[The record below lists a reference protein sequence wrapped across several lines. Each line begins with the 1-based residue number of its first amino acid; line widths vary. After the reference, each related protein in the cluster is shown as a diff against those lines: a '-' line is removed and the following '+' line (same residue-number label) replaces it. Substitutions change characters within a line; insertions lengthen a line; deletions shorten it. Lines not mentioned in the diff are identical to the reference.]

1 MGLPSSY
8 NRRWDGDCVIIGD
21 FNEVRTEQERYG
33 SVFNVQGANAFNSFI
48 SLAGLIDLPFD
59 GYAYTWAHE
68 TTNKM
73 NGSSEEIL
81 YDRSLL
87 LKELNAINSIDS
99 LEATQK
105 SKVRWPI
112 EGDENTKFFHGL
124 FLGIPIDSSLTLSY
138 FFFADDAIL
147 VGKWDS
153 LNIRIIVNVLKCF
166 HLASGLKINFH
177 KSKLMGI
184 GTRLEEVDAVAT
196 TMGCLIFTTP
206 FVHLGVKVGGA
217 MYKIKYCDDVVA
229 KVSSRLSKWKL
240 KILSIGGRLTLIK
253 SFLASI
259 PLYHMSIFKVPT
271 GVLNL
276 LESIRKKINGVDESE
291 RKMSWISWNKVLAT
305 KKYGGLKVSSFYAL
319 NRALL
324 FKWVRRFFLMVLV
337 YGRDSQKLFMVKTV
351 LLIPQ
356 VLCLNALLG

>member
-1 MGLPSSY
+1 MTSLPLPKLEEAIYSTY
-8 NRRWDGDCVIIGD
+8 N
-21 FNEVRTEQERYG
+21 
-33 SVFNVQGANAFNSFI
+33 I
-48 SLAGLIDLPFD
+48 S
-59 GYAYTWAHE
+59 
-68 TTNKM
+68 
-73 NGSSEEIL
+73 
-81 YDRSLL
+81 
-87 LKELNAINSIDS
+87 
-99 LEATQK
+99 
-105 SKVRWPI
+105 
-112 EGDENTKFFHGL
+112 GL

-138 FFFADDAIL
+138 LFFADDAIF

-177 KSKLMGI
+177 KSNLMGI
-184 GTRLEEVDAVAT
+184 GTRLEEVDAAAT

-240 KILSIGGRLTLIK
+240 KIISIGGRLTLIK

-276 LESIRKKINGVDESE
+276 LESIRKKFNGVDESE
-291 RKMSWISWNKVLAT
+291 RKIFTKAIYGEDGALNSPSSLSKRSPWLDIIREVTVLRTKGINILDLIRKKVGKGLNTLFWEDLWLDDLA
-305 KKYGGLKVSSFYAL
+305 LKHKFLRLYAL
-319 NRALL
+319 DNYKQIIIVEKNNDASMVDTFHRPPRGGAEEEQPIFLL
-324 FKWVRRFFLMVLV
+324 SRMDGLILKNVR
-337 YGRDSQKLFMVKTV
+337 
-351 LLIPQ
+351 
-356 VLCLNALLG
+356 NH